1 MQFTR
6 RTRQSA
12 RRTRLFGSST
22 KTLKGDAYGW
32 KTQISYL
39 TPGGDLCPWATPGC
53 RSMCL
58 GVVSGHFQ
66 APKGAARQAQARRSA
81 ELKALIHIGG
91 LRAAALA
98 YVADITRPKDGD
110 WSKVAVRVNGTSD
123 LPALAEMVAQE
134 ARAAGKPAR
143 FYDYTKSLRA
153 ALAWANGTSSIHRTF
168 SLSESNWSEAHTALK
183 AGCNVAAVCESESA
197 AAVLAVLLGASLC
210 ITGDAHDLRFL
221 DPDQRGGQAG
231 CLIWLTPKGKA
242 RHDTTGFVVRQ
253 AHLDQTA

>member
-6 RTRQSA
+6 RTRF
-12 RRTRLFGSST
+12 FGSST

-81 ELKALIHIGG
+81 ELKQLIHTGG

-98 YVADITRPKDGD
+98 YVADITRTRGGWDRT
-110 WSKVAVRVNGTSD
+110 AIRVNGTSD

-134 ARAAGKPAR
+134 AALVGITAR
-143 FYDYTKSLRA
+143 FYDYTKSRRA
-153 ALAWANGTSSIHRTF
+153 ALAWAAGQSTVHKTF
-168 SLSESNWSEAHTALK
+168 SLSESNWADAALVLK
-183 AGCNVAAVCESESA
+183 AGCNVAAVCEDAGVA
-197 AAVLAVLLGASLC
+197 ACLAVALGAGGCNS
-210 ITGDAHDLRFL
+210 GDDHDLRFL
-221 DPDQRGGQAG
+221 DPDCRHPGGRGF
-231 CLIWLTPKGKA
+231 LIWLTPKGKA

-253 AHLDQTA
+253 AHLDQGA